1 MKTRVDNG
9 LIQFLLFGC
18 PVIEYIHIYTHLYI
32 HTYIYVSQIY
42 IYVYEIYM
50 YIYICVYI
58 DVCIYI
64 FLSQRCYGVLNITLA
79 IRMHVCFFLI
89 HTEQMDAWLPAN
101 PQLEWFQQFPR
112 CWVRVAFLVDWEGSK
127 RGISLFISIPV
138 GSLPAE
144 INFFCYACKTSSGGV
159 SNPQGTGGRSRKMLQ
174 S

>member
-1 MKTRVDNG
+1 MNFNWFIICLRQQAIVNNMR
-9 LIQFLLFGC
+9 C
-18 PVIEYIHIYTHLYI
+18 RY
-32 HTYIYVSQIY
+32 QIMFSF
-42 IYVYEIYM
+42 VYD
-50 YIYICVYI
+50 C
-58 DVCIYI
+58 
-64 FLSQRCYGVLNITLA
+64 LNIYYMQSYKMLIFNTSLA
-79 IRMHVCFFLI
+79 IRMHVCFLLI

-101 PQLEWFQQFPR
+101 PQLEWFQRFPR